1 MSYSA
6 DFKLIAIKLYKKFNS
21 VRQVSELLNCSKSS
35 LQRWIE
41 RYYETKDVS
50 RKDYKPRKSIIT
62 NEILNF
68 ITEIIKKNPTI
79 VLSKI
84 KKEIIKKLNVK
95 ISKTYLFY
103 IIKNKL
109 KITYKQLRKK
119 YYPEKKLVTL
129 RKDKIQFYKTIIEK
143 IKKI

>member
-109 KITYKQLRKK
+109 QITYKQLRKK
-119 YYPEKKLVTL
+119 YYP
-129 RKDKIQFYKTIIEK
+129 
-143 IKKI
+143 